1 MRKNIFILT
10 LIICTFAL
18 IVDAQEYVV
27 KNGDI
32 LRISVWG
39 EEDLDK
45 ELTVTGK
52 GEISYP
58 LIGRIKVTGLTVQE
72 VDDKITEL
80 LEKDYFVNPDVSVT
94 MSVVQFFITGEVKK
108 PGAYPILGNIT
119 PIQAV
124 SLAGGFTDFASHTLR
139 IIRKSEG
146 KTETIKIN
154 TDAIPAEEM
163 EVGEE
168 YIMRPNDVII
178 VPRSFF

>member
-1 MRKNIFILT
+1 M
-10 LIICTFAL
+10 
-18 IVDAQEYVV
+18 
-27 KNGDI
+27 
-32 LRISVWG
+32 
-39 EEDLDK
+39 
-45 ELTVTGK
+45 
-52 GEISYP
+52 
-58 LIGRIKVTGLTVQE
+58 TGLTVQE